1 MIKAGRYIN
10 LTKGKLDN
18 FNYSINTFI
27 PTPNESDYKRG
38 YITRYFVQKA
48 NDLNSLIYEVSKDTY
63 KEITSNP
70 LLINTSLDW
79 RITGD
84 DTDIKK
90 SNSESVRLA
99 SQKIN
104 KLQLYLPN
112 LLQFKKKT

>member
-1 MIKAGRYIN
+1 MIKRGRYIN

-27 PTPNESDYKRG
+27 PTPNDSDYKRG
-38 YITRYFVQKA
+38 YITRYFIQKA
-48 NDLNSLIYEVSKDTY
+48 NDRNSNIFEISKDTY
-63 KEITSNP
+63 KEFTSNP
-70 LLINTSLDW
+70 LLITTSLDW
-79 RITGD
+79 RIVGD
-84 DTDIKK
+84 DIDIKK

>member
-1 MIKAGRYIN
+1 MIKVGRYKALNKN
-10 LTKGKLDN
+10 LN
-18 FNYSINTFI
+18 EFRFNIQTFV
-27 PTPNESDYKRG
+27 PSPKESDYQRG
-38 YITRYFVQKA
+38 YITRYFTQRA
-48 NDLNSLIYEVSKDTY
+48 NDPNSNIFEISKDTY
-63 KEITSNP
+63 RNIVSNP
-70 LLINTSLDW
+70 LLISTSLDW
-79 RITGD
+79 KITGD

>member
-1 MIKAGRYIN
+1 MIKVGRYIN
-10 LTKGKLDN
+10 LTKEKIDN

-27 PTPNESDYKRG
+27 PTPTESDYKKG
-38 YITRYFVQKA
+38 YITRYFIQRA
-48 NDLNSLIYEVSKDTY
+48 NDPNSIIYEVSKDTY
-63 KEITSNP
+63 KEFTSNQ

-79 RITGD
+79 RIAGD
-84 DTDIKK
+84 DVDIKK